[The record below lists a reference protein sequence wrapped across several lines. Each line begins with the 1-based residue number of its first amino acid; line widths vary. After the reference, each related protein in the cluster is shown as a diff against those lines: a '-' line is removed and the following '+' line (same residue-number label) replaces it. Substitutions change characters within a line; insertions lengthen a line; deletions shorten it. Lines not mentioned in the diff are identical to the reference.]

1 MNGTELI
8 GWCSSLILLLTIG
21 RQVYTQW
28 KTHSSVGVS
37 RWLFVGQLAASTG
50 YTIYSLLL
58 HNWVFATSNIA
69 LLVTAVIGQALFLRN
84 RHLDERAKSRS
95 AAA

>member
-28 KTHSSVGVS
+28 KTHSSVGLS

-50 YTIYSLLL
+50 YTIYSFLL

-69 LLVTAVIGQALFLRN
+69 LLATAVIGQTLFLRN
-84 RHLDERAKSRS
+84 RRREEREGSRS